1 MSRPLTL
8 VAAIAV
14 LVGFAAPVYA
24 GNYIVYLQGRGWASW
39 NGETV
44 SASGWTSVTLA
55 FNGNAVL

>member
-14 LVGFAAPVYA
+14 LVGFAAPVRA
-24 GNYIVYLQGRGWASW
+24 SNYIVYLQGRGWASW

-44 SASGWTSVTLA
+44 ER
-55 FNGNAVL
+55 AVAGPT